1 MRIKL
6 IFTSLLLF
14 TMITSTMQAQK
25 ILVIGHRGAK
35 GHVAENTLE
44 SIDKAIELQVDM
56 IEIDVY
62 KIKSGELMVFHD
74 ETLDR
79 VTNGTGKIEDFTY
92 DELMKF
98 KVEGKYKIPTLQE
111 VIKRIDRK
119 VALNIEL
126 KGSNTA
132 LEAYKVIADFKKK
145 GWSNADF
152 IISSFRWN
160 ELEIFSQ
167 QPNPASIA
175 VLTAEA
181 PAKAIEFG
189 KKIHAT
195 AINPYYKFM
204 WTDTVKEIHDAGFKI
219 YPWTIN
225 EISDINRL
233 IELGVDG
240 IITDYPDRVILKK

>member
-6 IFTSLLLF
+6 IFTSLLFF
-14 TMITSTMQAQK
+14 TMITSTMYAQK

-44 SIDKAIELQVDM
+44 SIDKALELKVDM

-92 DELMKF
+92 EGLMKF
-98 KVEGKYKIPTLQE
+98 TVEGKYKIPTLSE
-111 VIKRIDRK
+111 VIERINRK
-119 VALNIEL
+119 VVLNIEL
-126 KGSNTA
+126 KGTNTA
-132 LEAYKVIADFKKK
+132 IEAYKIIAEFKKK
-145 GWSNADF
+145 GWTNAHF
-152 IISSFRWN
+152 IISSFRWD

-167 QPNPASIA
+167 QSDPAA
-175 VLTAEA
+175 VAILTAED
-181 PAKAIEFG
+181 PTKAIEFG
-189 KKIHAT
+189 RKIKAT

-204 WTDTVKEIHDAGFKI
+204 WTDTVTAIHAAGFKI

-233 IELGVDG
+233 IELKVDG
-240 IITDYPDRVILKK
+240 IITDFPDRVLLKK

>member
-1 MRIKL
+1 
-6 IFTSLLLF
+6 
-14 TMITSTMQAQK
+14 MITSTMQAQK